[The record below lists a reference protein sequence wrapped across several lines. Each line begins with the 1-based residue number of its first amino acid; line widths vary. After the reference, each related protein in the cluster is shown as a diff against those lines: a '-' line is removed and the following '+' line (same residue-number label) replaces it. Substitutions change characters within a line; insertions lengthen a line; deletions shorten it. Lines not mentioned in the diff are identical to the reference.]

1 MRKFFLLLTLI
12 CSFSSYSQ
20 IRQELTDSLNAFA
33 KRRAVV
39 NRIGITRLSYN
50 SGVISLT
57 ANDHLACVPWRKAD
71 VDSLKQIVR
80 QVYGAQS
87 NVRVC
92 IYSGG
97 VELEKLTLSETERPW
112 GNYTRPYVQPWV
124 TQLDK
129 PFAVDSG
136 MAGKHIALWASH
148 GYHYDHKTNRWKWQR
163 ARLLQ
168 TVEDLYTSSYT
179 IPFLVP
185 MLERAGAYVVQPR
198 ERDIQTHEVIVDND
212 HAYKNGRYQQGSRW
226 ERGNGGFALQQNI
239 LTGTD
244 NPFHMGSH
252 AFAESTTDSAHLSEI
267 VWQPKIPA
275 DGQYAVYISY
285 QTQSNSTSEAHYEVL
300 HAGGCTRFVVNQQ
313 MGGGTWVYLGTFPF
327 KQGTQPNGMVR
338 LTNYSTSEG
347 VITSDAVRFG
357 GGMGNIARG
366 INTLTHDAYT
376 CFDDTTAFVSQR
388 PRWMEGARYY
398 LQWSGM
404 PDSVYMY
411 KQPKD
416 QAYKPND
423 YIDDLSCRGKWV
435 NYLSGGSVV
444 NPDNR
449 GLNVPIDLAIALHSD
464 AGVTPTDS
472 IIGTLCIYTSKND
485 DKKSIYPTGT
495 SRYIAR
501 ELADRIQSQIVDDI
515 RRTVAPEWQRRSMY
529 DKSYSET
536 RVPEVPAVIIELLSH
551 QNFADML
558 YGQDPAFRF
567 MVSRSIYKGI
577 LKYLHAQDQSAY
589 CVQPLPISHFAIHK
603 KEDNKV
609 LLTWKAV
616 TDSLEPTATAKG
628 FVLYTRRGEG
638 GFDNG
643 QYISSDSCLLNLQ
656 PGEHYT
662 FKVTAVN
669 EGGES
674 LDSECLSAYIH
685 PKAKGC
691 ALIINGFEK
700 TSGPD
705 WFSIDSTYAGFYG
718 NQMGIPYL
726 YDISYVGAQHEFRK
740 NVPWMHDDA
749 PGFGASYADY
759 EHMSIKGNTFD
770 YPLVHGK
777 SFAKAGY
784 SYVSCSVASVD
795 TNTYVGYRLV
805 DYILGRQAHKTT
817 GMHKRNEQ
825 YACFP
830 DAMLNYL
837 QRHANNGG
845 DIIVSGAHVGSDV
858 WEHASTYKRKR
869 IEQLLHYQW
878 RTANAS
884 NCGQVKT
891 STSVFKEFDNRRKN
905 YSYYHQ
911 PNAHN
916 YHVCNVDAI
925 EPYGQ
930 GACTIMRYADNQISA
945 ATAYRGRNY
954 RCCIFGFPI
963 ECLTSQTEIDDI
975 LSRIIRFFEQ

>member
-33 KRRAVV
+33 KRKAVV
-39 NRIGITRLSYN
+39 NRIGISRLSYN

-97 VELEKLTLSETERPW
+97 VELEKLTLSETERLW

-252 AFAESTTDSAHLSEI
+252 AFAESTADSAHLSEI
-267 VWQPKIPA
+267 IWQPKIPA

-300 HAGGCTRFVVNQQ
+300 HAGGSTRFVVNQQ
-313 MGGGTWVYLGTFPF
+313 MGGSTWVYLGTFPF

-338 LTNYSTSEG
+338 LTNYSTSAG

-366 INTLTHDAYT
+366 INMLEQNDYI
-376 CFDDTTAFVSQR
+376 CFDDTTAFISQR

-515 RRTVAPEWQRRSMY
+515 RRSVAPEWQRRSMY

-551 QNFADML
+551 QNFADMK
-558 YGQDPAFRF
+558 YGLDPNFRF
-567 MVSRSIYKGI
+567 TVSRAVYKGMLQFI
-577 LKYLHAQDQSAY
+577 AARDGREYM
-589 CVQPLPISHFAIHK
+589 VQPLPVNSFAIDMAGNNRFTLSWQPTRDTLC
-603 KEDNKV
+603 DNADASKYV
-609 LLTWKAV
+609 V
-616 TDSLEPTATAKG
+616 MERVG
-628 FVLYTRRGEG
+628 NG
-638 GFDNG
+638 GFKEIAIVGDTEYNVEINDNEVHS
-643 QYISSDSCLLNLQ
+643 YKIVAMND
-656 PGEHYT
+656 
-662 FKVTAVN
+662 
-669 EGGES
+669 GGRS
-674 LDSECLSAYIH
+674 FPSEVL
-685 PKAKGC
+685 
-691 ALIINGFEK
+691 F
-700 TSGPD
+700 
-705 WFSIDSTYAGFYG
+705 
-718 NQMGIPYL
+718 
-726 YDISYVGAQHEFRK
+726 
-740 NVPWMHDDA
+740 
-749 PGFGASYADY
+749 
-759 EHMSIKGNTFD
+759 
-770 YPLVHGK
+770 
-777 SFAKAGY
+777 
-784 SYVSCSVASVD
+784 
-795 TNTYVGYRLV
+795 
-805 DYILGRQAHKTT
+805 
-817 GMHKRNEQ
+817 
-825 YACFP
+825 
-830 DAMLNYL
+830 
-837 QRHANNGG
+837 
-845 DIIVSGAHVGSDV
+845 V
-858 WEHASTYKRKR
+858 WH
-869 IEQLLHYQW
+869 
-878 RTANAS
+878 
-884 NCGQVKT
+884 C
-891 STSVFKEFDNRRKN
+891 
-905 YSYYHQ
+905 
-911 PNAHN
+911 P
-916 YHVCNVDAI
+916 
-925 EPYGQ
+925 
-930 GACTIMRYADNQISA
+930 
-945 ATAYRGRNY
+945 
-954 RCCIFGFPI
+954 
-963 ECLTSQTEIDDI
+963 
-975 LSRIIRFFEQ
+975 